1 MSGRRTEIAIV
12 GGGLAGGLI
21 ALALKRRHPALHFL
35 LIEQEPRLG
44 GNHRWSWFDT
54 DLSEEGRALLA
65 QFRKNEWPDYEVR
78 FPAYRRQL
86 TSPYNSLAS
95 TDFDI
100 GLRRELG
107 GDCLLTGAEVVRVDR
122 DVVAFSDGGRIS
134 ARAVIDCRNVQP
146 SPHLRGGWQVF
157 MGRHLRTDAPHG
169 VERPI
174 VMDADVA
181 QHGAYR
187 FVYTLPL
194 GADELFVEDT
204 YYADMPVLDRSAL
217 SSRIDEYCA
226 GQGWQGEIVGGE
238 TGVLPVITGGDFTR
252 YRDAISTD
260 GVAAAGARGGFVHP
274 LTSYTLPFAVEMALA
289 IAGRAELP
297 GEQLAAYVA
306 ARARAHWARTSYYRH
321 LGRMLFQAAEPDERY
336 RVFER
341 FYRLH
346 QGLVERFYAANST
359 LADKARILCGKPPV
373 PIARAIAALAGSG
386 KPLAR

>member
-1 MSGRRTEIAIV
+1 MSGCRTEIAIV

-21 ALALKRRHPALHFL
+21 ALALKRRHPALQFL
-35 LIEQEPRLG
+35 LIEREARLG
-44 GNHRWSWFDT
+44 GNHRWSWFDS
-54 DLSEEGRALLA
+54 DLSAQGRTLLA

-95 TDFDI
+95 TDFDT

-107 GDCLLTGAEVVRVDR
+107 DDRLVSGAEVVTIAQDGVEF
-122 DVVAFSDGGRIS
+122 ANGGRIT
-134 ARAVIDCRNVQP
+134 ARAVIDCRNALP
-146 SPHLRGGWQVF
+146 SPHLCGGWQVF

-194 GADELFVEDT
+194 GANELFVEDT
-204 YYADMPVLDRSAL
+204 YYADTPVLDRSAL
-217 SSRIDEYCA
+217 SSRIDEYCH
-226 GQGWQGEIVGGE
+226 GQGWRGEIGGGE
-238 TGVLPVITGGDFTR
+238 TGILPVITGGDFAR
-252 YRDAISTD
+252 YRDDISTD

-274 LTSYTLPFAVEMALA
+274 LTSYTLPFAVEMALD

-306 ARARAHWARTSYYRH
+306 SRARTHWARTRYYRQ

-336 RVFER
+336 RIFER
-341 FYRLH
+341 FYRLP
-346 QGLVERFYAANST
+346 QGLIERFYAANST
-359 LADKARILCGKPPV
+359 LPDKARILCGKPPV
-373 PIARAIAALAGSG
+373 PLSRAIAALAGSG